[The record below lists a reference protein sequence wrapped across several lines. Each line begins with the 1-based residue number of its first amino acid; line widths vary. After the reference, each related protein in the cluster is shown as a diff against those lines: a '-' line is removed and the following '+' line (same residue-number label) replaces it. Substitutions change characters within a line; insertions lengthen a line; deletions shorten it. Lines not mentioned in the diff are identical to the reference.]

1 MKQLILILTLCIA
14 FPSVS
19 FAASIEQDR
28 MQESIQQKQEEQQ
41 RQVEQ
46 QVKEYNKAVDE
57 ARRDT
62 DNPKK
67 GLYYYNIPEGYYVC
81 PKSGELLPI
90 KK

>member
-14 FPSVS
+14 LPSVS
-19 FAASIEQDR
+19 FAGSIEQER
-28 MQESIQQKQEEQQ
+28 MQKGIQQEQEEQQ
-41 RQVEQ
+41 KQVEQ
-46 QVKEYNKAVDE
+46 QVNEYNKAVDE

-62 DNPKK
+62 DNQKK

-81 PKSGELLPI
+81 PKSGKLLPI